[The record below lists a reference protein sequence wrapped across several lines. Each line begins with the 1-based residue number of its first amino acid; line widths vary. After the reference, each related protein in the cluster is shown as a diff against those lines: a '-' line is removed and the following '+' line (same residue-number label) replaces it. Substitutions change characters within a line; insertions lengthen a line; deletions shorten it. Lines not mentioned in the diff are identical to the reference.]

1 MKFKHN
7 VLYTALFASASFN
20 LFAQEPAKN
29 SALDEVS
36 VVSELEKF
44 KATEKLKADVNLSLL
59 GRQLAFLSPITVVNY
74 DEKAFADKEPR
85 NIVDVLAKTD
95 ASVMN
100 FGGETNTLQGVYV
113 RGLQLDAR
121 QFSVNGLAGLYSAYN
136 TPTTAVG
143 SAQLIKG
150 ASTATVGMDPEGSA
164 GASINIETKRATDE
178 DINKV
183 GFAWFSN
190 NRLQESFDLGR
201 RFGAN
206 KEWGIRV
213 SGKYRDGDTARPG
226 QPHMLSIFQPTR
238 RATAHLEIHL
248 TNQQRS
254 ISLSYSAFRV

>member
-100 FGGETNTLQGVYV
+100 FGGET
-113 RGLQLDAR
+113 
-121 QFSVNGLAGLYSAYN
+121 
-136 TPTTAVG
+136 
-143 SAQLIKG
+143 
-150 ASTATVGMDPEGSA
+150 
-164 GASINIETKRATDE
+164 
-178 DINKV
+178 
-183 GFAWFSN
+183 
-190 NRLQESFDLGR
+190 
-201 RFGAN
+201 
-206 KEWGIRV
+206 
-213 SGKYRDGDTARPG
+213 G

-248 TNQQRS
+248 TNRQRS